1 MTEQQSP
8 PEQMATG
15 EGAGERGGNYK
26 VYWGQLVTDGLW
38 VMLEVTVMLVPGS
51 KCCRLYWGSE

>member
-26 VYWGQLVTDGLW
+26 VYQGQLVTDELW
-38 VMLEVTVMLVPGS
+38 VML
-51 KCCRLYWGSE
+51 